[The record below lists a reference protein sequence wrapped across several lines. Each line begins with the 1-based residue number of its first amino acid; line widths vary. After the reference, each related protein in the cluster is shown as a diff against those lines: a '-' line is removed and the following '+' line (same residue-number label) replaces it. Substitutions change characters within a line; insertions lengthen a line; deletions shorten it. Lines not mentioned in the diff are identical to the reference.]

1 MKKQSLKDEK
11 VKKKASKKNN
21 GITLIA
27 FVITIIVLL
36 ILAGVTIA
44 TLTGDNG
51 ILTRA
56 SDARE
61 NTRGGEVQEFIN
73 ITLSENEIANNTT
86 GSVKSKYKVIQELY
100 KSGKLTDEEVKE
112 LENSDF
118 ITIGNV
124 NVDFSR
130 LEDIVTLGDVYTEE
144 MIGQKITYSSNNVSD
159 WIVFGKDANENILI
173 TSSNPL
179 NSDITLESGALGWL
193 RYEDELTE
201 KCSVYGG
208 EVQGKTVTSR
218 SIKLED
224 INNITK
230 VETPEKENVT
240 FGMESAAENHKYSL
254 YFPSLEAEGYWQSPQ
269 NGSATFYCVTNRY
282 VYNSN
287 YEEMPLNI
295 SKSVFGDN
303 TDFSYLLQDKSIL
316 VDNNIADFS
325 VAVVNQGALQSHWYA
340 YYYGICYSNAT
351 KGYNY
356 GTITS
361 NFSNI
366 RPIVI
371 LPSSI
376 QVEKNSESLWDIK

>member
-1 MKKQSLKDEK
+1 M
-11 VKKKASKKNN
+11 
-21 GITLIA
+21 
-27 FVITIIVLL
+27 LL

-254 YFPSLEAEGYWQSPQ
+254 YFPSLEAEGYWKSPQ
-269 NGSATFYCVTNRY
+269 NGSATFYCYTDRCGYYRNE
-282 VYNSN
+282 

-295 SKSVFGDN
+295 SKSVFGDS
-303 TDFSYLLQDKSIL
+303 TDSSYLLQDKSIL
-316 VDNNIADFS
+316 VNDNIADFS